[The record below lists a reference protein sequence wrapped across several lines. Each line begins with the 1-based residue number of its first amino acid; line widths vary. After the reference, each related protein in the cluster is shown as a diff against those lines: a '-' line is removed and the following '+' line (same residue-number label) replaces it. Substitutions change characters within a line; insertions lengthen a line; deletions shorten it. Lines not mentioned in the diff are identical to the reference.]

1 MSIPYFM
8 IHNYYTDSSESYS
21 SAQSIYI
28 STNEVHARYTF
39 NKLIETGANM
49 ELRFLRLQKV
59 ETDLEGMVH
68 YEACIAAGWVKNVR
82 IPSSRR
88 AIDEYTR
95 TSR

>member
-1 MSIPYFM
+1 M
-8 IHNYYTDSSESYS
+8 IINCDSDERWHRT
-21 SAQSIYI
+21 QTIYV
-28 STNEVHARYTF
+28 STNEAHARYTF
-39 NKLIETGANM
+39 YKLIDTGADM
-49 ELRFLRLQKV
+49 ELRFLRLQKF
-59 ETDLEGMVH
+59 ETDMEGMVH

>member
-1 MSIPYFM
+1 M
-8 IHNYYTDSSESYS
+8 IINCESDERWPRT
-21 SAQSIYI
+21 QTIYV

-39 NKLIETGANM
+39 NRLIDNGYNM
-49 ELRFLRLQKV
+49 ELTFLRLQKV
-59 ETDLEGMVH
+59 ETDMEGMVH